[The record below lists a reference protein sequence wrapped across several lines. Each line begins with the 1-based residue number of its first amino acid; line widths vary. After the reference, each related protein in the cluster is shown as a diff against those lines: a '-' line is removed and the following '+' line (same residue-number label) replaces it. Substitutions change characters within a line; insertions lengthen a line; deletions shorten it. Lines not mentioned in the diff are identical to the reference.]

1 MVNKD
6 ERYHKIVL
14 KRRFWHLRQQNDLVL
29 TSLLVSTIGASA
41 LHVVGDDGLVGGD
54 GGGVDDGGS
63 GVGDL
68 CDESALAI
76 DVVLDGADGS
86 ISLHQTVLSLGEV
99 SLARFLV
106 RVDVL
111 GVVVVDGV
119 LERVLGGSPLRLLFT
134 VGGGGVLTS
143 VVLGQA
149 QGSGDQQKG
158 GEKLATKNGYFYI

>member
-1 MVNKD
+1 
-6 ERYHKIVL
+6 
-14 KRRFWHLRQQNDLVL
+14 L
-29 TSLLVSTIGASA
+29 TSLLVSSISASS
-41 LHVVGDDGLVGGD
+41 LHVVGDDRLVSGNNGFVGRG

-68 CDESALAI
+68 GDESALAI

-106 RVDVL
+106 RVDVV

-119 LERVLGGSPLRLLFT
+119 LVRVLGRSPLRLLFSVRT
-134 VGGGGVLTS
+134 RGVLTS
-143 VVLGQA
+143 VAPGQA

-158 GEKLATKNGYFYI
+158 GEKLSNNKWNFLVFCLILA